1 MNAPAQIPLSGVQR
15 WRNRR
20 DSYRPA
26 GEPIDPRRYGVE
38 VVVER
43 AARAFVEAHH
53 YSGTFPAARL
63 SVGLHRAGDGLVGVA
78 TFSVGVQAKAI
89 PRWCGVPSVEGVEL
103 GRFVLADDV
112 PANGETWFLRRAFEA
127 LRGELPEVRAV
138 LAYSDP
144 VRRTSA
150 DGSLVLP
157 GHVGTIYQ
165 AHNGRY
171 VGRASRRI
179 IHLRPDG
186 RSVSGRAETKIRKGE
201 TGAGPEIDRLVA
213 DGARRPTLGEDLR
226 AWLDEVLSSP
236 PFRRLP
242 HPGNHTYVWPVDGQR
257 STLRAL
263 APSAGPYPKHLEAT
277 R

>member
-1 MNAPAQIPLSGVQR
+1 MSTPAQLPLLGVQR

-43 AARAFVEAHH
+43 DARAFVEAHH

-89 PRWCGVPSVEGVEL
+89 PRWCGVPVAEGVEL
-103 GRFVLADDV
+103 GRFVLVDDV
-112 PANGETWFLRRAFEA
+112 PANGETWFLGGAFRAL
-127 LRGELPEVRAV
+127 LRELPEVRVV

-144 VRRTSA
+144 LPRTSA
-150 DGSLVLP
+150 DGSRVLP

-171 VGRASRRI
+171 VGRAARRV

-186 RSVSGRAETKIRKGE
+186 RAVSGRAATKIRKGE
-201 TGAGPEIDRLVA
+201 TGAGPEIDRLIA
-213 DGARRPTLGEDLR
+213 DGARPPRWGEDVR
-226 AWLDEVLSSP
+226 AWLNEVLTSP
-236 PFRRLP
+236 PFRALC

-263 APSAGPYPKHLEAT
+263 APSAGPYPKHLDGSP
-277 R
+277 